1 MNRSLL
7 IVFSVFLLL
16 CIFVLANS
24 KDKNITSIYSREGF
38 FSYEKSQRLAGVVHS
53 GDLLDISNSSDSTGK
68 TINRMDYNSKL
79 VMITPTSKNV
89 SSNLSKLRIL
99 SVNHDDKST
108 QMPIKFGDTVVI
120 AHNAYIE
127 NKNAVRYIKYNDTL
141 QSHQDGEMFR
151 TFKLINPVNASDT
164 SYVKYDSPLLLRRSD
179 NSPNVFMS
187 IATDNTISTKNTLET
202 ATKFYLRLKR
212 VYEEYEKNLCIC
224 SGEILYP

>member
-1 MNRSLL
+1 MNKSLL

-38 FSYEKSQRLAGVVHS
+38 FSSEKGQRLAGVVHS
-53 GDLLDISNSSDSTGK
+53 GDLLDISNSSDPNGK

-79 VMITPTSKNV
+79 VMITPTSKDV

-108 QMPIKFGDTVVI
+108 QMPIKYGDTIVI

-127 NKNAVRYIKYNDTL
+127 NKNAVRYIKYNDIL

-164 SYVKYDSPLLLRRSD
+164 SYVKYDSPILLKRSD
-179 NSPNVFMS
+179 NSANVFMS
-187 IATDNTISTKNTLET
+187 IATDNTISTKNTLEQ